1 MNSINWKFNYN
12 PRIAIK
18 ACSRLSI
25 ASLVASG
32 IALPTLTFAD
42 DESDVMAMVYQYGNL
57 ENDLE
62 AQADLM
68 RSDRIHIANGM
79 RQTNEAKNR
88 ATQVATR
95 KAEEAANGGK
105 TEFVTTIES
114 PIVSIHGEVAIAS
127 FTQWWNIYPHEG
139 APITST
145 PAWVSLVLTK
155 EGSSWLV
162 KHTHQSPLR
171 GN

>member
-1 MNSINWKFNYN
+1 MDRGNLKFNFN
-12 PRIAIK
+12 HHLTAK
-18 ACSRLSI
+18 ACSHLSI
-25 ASLVASG
+25 VALITSG
-32 IALPTLTFAD
+32 IALSTLTYAD
-42 DESDVMAMVYQYGNL
+42 DESDVMAIVYEYGNL

-62 AQADLM
+62 AQANLM

-95 KAEEAANGGK
+95 KAEEAVNGGK

-114 PIVSIHGEVAIAS
+114 PIVSIHGDVAIAS

-139 APITST
+139 APTTST
-145 PAWVSLVLTK
+145 PAWVSLVLIK
-155 EGSSWLV
+155 DGNNWLV

>member
-1 MNSINWKFNYN
+1 MELFNHRVN
-12 PRIAIK
+12 FNLIAVAK
-18 ACSRLSI
+18 ACAKLSI
-25 ASLVASG
+25 ATFTAS
-32 IALPTLTFAD
+32 AVCLPTLAFAD
-42 DESDVMAMVYQYGNL
+42 DESDVMAIVYQYGNL

-105 TEFVTTIES
+105 TEFVTTIEN
-114 PIVSIHGEVAIAS
+114 PIVSIHGDVAIAS
-127 FTQWWNIYPHEG
+127 FMQWWNIYPHGGG
-139 APITST
+139 ATTSS
-145 PAWVSLVLTK
+145 PAWVSLVLIK
-155 EGSSWLV
+155 DGSSWLV